1 MKSRLTDL
9 KLHDYIREVLAYRAD
24 LRDSDSRLITHIW
37 YKEAEQLGIELKN
50 ISGYDLLK
58 YLQSETFTSTESI
71 RRSRQKVQEQHAETR
86 GQKYLERQAKAN
98 EVKEF
103 YRKDAA

>member
-9 KLHDYIREVLAYRAD
+9 KLHDYIREVLTRRAD
-24 LRDSDSRLITHIW
+24 LRDCDNSLISHIW
-37 YKEAEQLGIELKN
+37 WREAEAQGIDLEKISAFQFLKH
-50 ISGYDLLK
+50 LK
-58 YLQSETFTSTESI
+58 AKDFTSHESI

-86 GQKYLERQAKAN
+86 GQKYLERQAKAQ

-103 YRKDAA
+103 YRKVA